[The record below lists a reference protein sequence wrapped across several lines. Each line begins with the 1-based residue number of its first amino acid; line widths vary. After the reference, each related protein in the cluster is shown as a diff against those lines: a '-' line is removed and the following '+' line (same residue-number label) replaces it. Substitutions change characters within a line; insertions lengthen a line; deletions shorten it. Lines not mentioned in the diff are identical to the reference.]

1 MRRQFDRVDDLIGFL
16 RARRIGE
23 VALSAR
29 VATTTSPGGEQVSFR
44 GRIVAE
50 VRYGRGGRAEYV
62 EQVMPY
68 IASTRSPD
76 LPATADRATDLR
88 TAQLALARQ
97 LRAYRG
103 EYHAVVEAAK
113 ARLAG
118 ELAEAGIAVV
128 ESEGQGG

>member
-1 MRRQFDRVDDLIGFL
+1 
-16 RARRIGE
+16 
-23 VALSAR
+23 

-76 LPATADRATDLR
+76 LPARADDTTDATLR
-88 TAQLALARQ
+88 SSEAALLRSTSLRSAQLALTRQ

-103 EYHAVVEAAK
+103 EYHAVVDAAK
-113 ARLAG
+113 ASLA
-118 ELAEAGIAVV
+118 EKLKEAGIAVV
-128 ESEGQGG
+128 ESEG